1 MSDVVR
7 ASEASTSG
15 NDITAYVG
23 TDQFTMATFNKTIS
37 EMNTALSQRAELS
50 GGKIPESYLPY
61 KIILHGNTSSLP
73 GVTTNGAILIAYDA

>member
-7 ASEASTSG
+7 TPETLTG
-15 NDITAYVG
+15 DNDITAYVG
-23 TDQFTMATFNKTIS
+23 TDQFTMAIFNKTIN

-61 KIILHGNTSSLP
+61 KIILHGSSSLP
-73 GVTTNGAILIAYDA
+73 GVVNGAILITYDA

>member
-7 ASEASTSG
+7 ASDASTSN

-23 TDQFTMATFNKTIS
+23 IDQFTMAIFNKTIS
-37 EMNTALSQRAELS
+37 EMNTALSQRAKLS

-61 KIILHGNTSSLP
+61 KIILHGNASSLP
-73 GVTTNGAILIAYDA
+73 GVTNGAILIAYDA

>member
-7 ASEASTSG
+7 APEAPTSG

-37 EMNTALSQRAELS
+37 EMNTALGQRVELS

-61 KIILHGNTSSLP
+61 KIILHDNTSNLP
-73 GVTTNGAILIAYDA
+73 GVANGAILIAYDA

>member
-7 ASEASTSG
+7 ALEASTSG

-37 EMNTALSQRAELS
+37 EMNTALGQRVELS

-73 GVTTNGAILIAYDA
+73 GVTNGAILIVYDA

>member
-23 TDQFTMATFNKTIS
+23 TDQFTMAIFNKTIS
-37 EMNTALSQRAELS
+37 EMNTALSQRAKLS

-61 KIILHGNTSSLP
+61 KIILHGSISGLP
-73 GVTTNGAILIAYDA
+73 GVTNGAILIAYDA

>member
-7 ASEASTSG
+7 TPEPLTG
-15 NDITAYVG
+15 DNDITAYVG

-37 EMNTALSQRAELS
+37 EMNIALNQRVELS

-73 GVTTNGAILIAYDA
+73 GVTNGAILIAYDA